1 MNQYLYVK
9 SSILGAGSVT
19 SEVVDAIHTA
29 FLAAN
34 PNAKHIVRDL
44 GSNPLP
50 HLSAA
55 VLGDVRSETPS
66 ANEATVAA
74 LTAIQ
79 EVLESNTLVIAAPMY
94 NFGVPSNLKA
104 WFDHIAHPGKT
115 FQYTATGPE
124 GLLKGKNAI
133 VVVATG
139 GKYSEGPAKPF
150 DSVEPYMRTVLGFL
164 GITEVQF
171 LRVEGLAMGEVGA
184 VSKAD
189 VLAQVAGL

>member
-1 MNQYLYVK
+1 MSQYLYVK

-29 FLAAN
+29 FVAAN
-34 PNAKHIVRDL
+34 PNAQHVVRDL

-50 HLSAA
+50 HLTAA

-66 ANEATVAA
+66 DNTATVAA
-74 LTAIQ
+74 LQAVK
-79 EVLESNTLVIAAPMY
+79 EVQDATTLVIAAPMY

-139 GKYSEGPAKPF
+139 GKYSEGPAKPY
-150 DSVEPYMRTVLGFL
+150 DIVEPYIRTVLGFL

-171 LRVEGLAMGEVGA
+171 LRVEGLAMGEAGA
-184 VSKAD
+184 VSKAE
-189 VLAQVAGL
+189 VLAQVATL

>member
-1 MNQYLYVK
+1 MSQYLYIK

-29 FLAAN
+29 FAAAN
-34 PNAKHIVRDL
+34 PNAKHVVRDL

-50 HLSAA
+50 HLTAT

-66 ANEATVAA
+66 DNAATVVA
-74 LTAIQ
+74 LQAVK
-79 EVLESNTLVIAAPMY
+79 EVQDATTLVIAAPMY

-139 GKYSEGPAKPF
+139 GKYSEGPAKPY
-150 DSVEPYMRTVLGFL
+150 DIVEPYIRTVLGFL
-164 GITEVQF
+164 GITEVQI
-171 LRVEGLAMGEVGA
+171 LRVEGLAMGEAGA
-184 VSKAD
+184 VSKAQ
-189 VLAQVAGL
+189 VLAQVAAL

>member
-1 MNQYLYVK
+1 MSQYLYIK

-29 FLAAN
+29 FAAAN
-34 PNAKHIVRDL
+34 PNAKHVVRDL

-50 HLSAA
+50 HLTAA

-66 ANEATVAA
+66 DNAATVAA
-74 LTAIQ
+74 LQAVK
-79 EVLESNTLVIAAPMY
+79 EVQDATTLVIAAPMY

-139 GKYSEGPAKPF
+139 GQYSEGPAKPF
-150 DSVEPYMRTVLGFL
+150 DIVEPYIRTVLGFL
-164 GITEVQF
+164 GITEVQI
-171 LRVEGLAMGEVGA
+171 LRVEGLAMGEAGA
-184 VSKAD
+184 VSKAQ
-189 VLAQVAGL
+189 VLAQVAAL

>member
-1 MNQYLYVK
+1 MSQYLYIK

-29 FLAAN
+29 FAAAN
-34 PNAKHIVRDL
+34 PNAKHVVRDL

-50 HLSAA
+50 HLTAA

-66 ANEATVAA
+66 DNAATVAA
-74 LTAIQ
+74 LQAVK
-79 EVLESNTLVIAAPMY
+79 EVQDATTLVIAAPMY

-139 GKYSEGPAKPF
+139 GQYSEGPAKPY
-150 DSVEPYMRTVLGFL
+150 DIVEPYIRTVLGFL
-164 GITEVQF
+164 GITEVQI
-171 LRVEGLAMGEVGA
+171 LRVEGLAMGEAGA
-184 VSKAD
+184 VSKAQ
-189 VLAQVAGL
+189 VLAQVAAL

>member
-1 MNQYLYVK
+1 MSQYLYIK

-29 FLAAN
+29 FAAAN
-34 PNAKHIVRDL
+34 PNAKHVVRDL

-50 HLSAA
+50 HLTAT

-66 ANEATVAA
+66 DNAATVVA
-74 LTAIQ
+74 LQAVK
-79 EVLESNTLVIAAPMY
+79 EVQDATTLVIAAPMY

-139 GKYSEGPAKPF
+139 GQYSEGPAKPY
-150 DSVEPYMRTVLGFL
+150 DIVEPYIRTVLGFL
-164 GITEVQF
+164 GITEVQI
-171 LRVEGLAMGEVGA
+171 LRVEGLAMGEAGA
-184 VSKAD
+184 VSKAQ
-189 VLAQVAGL
+189 VLAQVAAL

>member
-1 MNQYLYVK
+1 MSQYLYIK

-29 FLAAN
+29 FAAAH
-34 PNAKHIVRDL
+34 PNAQHVVRDL

-50 HLSAA
+50 HLTAT
-55 VLGDVRSETPS
+55 VLGDVRSETPTDN
-66 ANEATVAA
+66 AATVAA
-74 LTAIQ
+74 LQAVK
-79 EVLESNTLVIAAPMY
+79 EVQDATTLVIAAPMY

-139 GKYSEGPAKPF
+139 GQYSEGPAKPY
-150 DSVEPYMRTVLGFL
+150 DIVEPYIRTVLGFL
-164 GITEVQF
+164 GITEVQI
-171 LRVEGLAMGEVGA
+171 LRVEGLAMGEAGA
-184 VSKAD
+184 VSKAE
-189 VLAQVAGL
+189 VLAQVATL